1 MDIKITNL
9 SKKYLASKIK
19 CLNDINVLINEG
31 VYGLLGENGAGK
43 TSLLKTI
50 ATILPIQTG
59 NIQVYWHRCQR
70 SYGRRSH
77 YVAQQYIRI
86 HRRTTGSAAG

>member
-1 MDIKITNL
+1 MNIKITNL
-9 SKKYLASKIK
+9 SKKYLTSKIK
-19 CLNDINVLINEG
+19 CLNNINVSINEG

-59 NIQVYWHRCQR
+59 NIQVEKIIMIVFRKLEILLDIFHRNLNF
-70 SYGRRSH
+70 S
-77 YVAQQYIRI
+77 II
-86 HRRTTGSAAG
+86 